1 MSLRR
6 LGILQWAGLLVG
18 AATWTGQHVT
28 GIGITQAEC
37 NVAGASF
44 GISNPVWQGALMGA
58 SATVIV
64 LAMACA
70 AIVFVH
76 TRGKEFG
83 TGPTPADEKD
93 DVKPGRLHF
102 FAAAALITNL
112 LMLMIVLLDGS
123 ANLVNIACRQS

>member
-37 NVAGASF
+37 NVAGATF
-44 GISNPVWQGALMGA
+44 GISNPVWQGTLMGI
-58 SATVIV
+58 SAAVIV
-64 LAMACA
+64 LALACA
-70 AIVFVH
+70 AVVFVQ

-83 TGPTPADEKD
+83 TGPTPPDEKD

-102 FAAAALITNL
+102 FAAAALITNVL
-112 LMLMIVLLDGS
+112 VLTIVLLDGS

>member
-18 AATWTGQHVT
+18 AATWTGQHVA
-28 GIGITQAEC
+28 GVGITQAEC
-37 NVAGASF
+37 NAAGASF
-44 GISNPVWQGALMGA
+44 GISNPIWQGALMGA
-58 SATVIV
+58 SAAVIIG
-64 LAMACA
+64 AGACA
-70 AIVFVH
+70 AVVFLH

-83 TGPTPADEKD
+83 TGPTPPEEKD

-112 LMLMIVLLDGS
+112 LLLMIVLLDGS
-123 ANLVNIACRQS
+123 ANLANIACRQS